1 MKMHLCFI
9 YSVHNLQLITEMGK
23 KINKY
28 FYTKST
34 KAVVYLLF
42 EFSLH
47 ISSGQIIVICYPC
60 IFTGKLEPNM
70 ILRKVC
76 KIVASSLA
84 NWMLEMEFP
93 VGKAHWE
100 NFVVNVRIW
109 VKAQKNQLYSVE
121 SMLWLTSEGRCFG
134 RSKIFLKI

>member
-100 NFVVNVRIW
+100 NFSDVNVRI
-109 VKAQKNQLYSVE
+109 
-121 SMLWLTSEGRCFG
+121 
-134 RSKIFLKI
+134 